1 MKKKILSLV
10 LVLGTVFALT
20 GCGNKPST
28 LVCSQKVSNIN
39 VEINANFAGNKVKSM
54 GLKYDMDYSKYSD
67 TYVETVSKQDF
78 CKTVTSAMSSQF
90 TLVDCKQTTNGKNI
104 VIKSGIDISKLSS
117 SSLTGS
123 PSATKTELEKQG
135 YSCTLK

>member
-10 LVLGTVFALT
+10 LVLGTVFVLT

-104 VIKSGIDISKLSS
+104 VIKSGIDISK
-117 SSLTGS
+117 G
-123 PSATKTELEKQG
+123 
-135 YSCTLK
+135 